1 MRRTIMLLGLALAGL
16 LLGVVGSSQRA
27 TISTAS
33 AATASEPYTIDWYTI
48 DGGGRVAEE
57 QFGVYT
63 LSGTIGQPDAGEH
76 VNAQYT
82 LSSGFWGGID
92 ARFLAD
98 LPWVE
103 R

>member
-1 MRRTIMLLGLALAGL
+1 MLGLTLAGL

-27 TISTAS
+27 AIGTAS
-33 AATASEPYTIDWYTI
+33 AATASEPYTIDWYTV
-48 DGGGRVAEE
+48 DGGGQVAEA

-63 LSGTIGQPDAGEH
+63 LSGTIGQPDAGEQ
-76 VNAQYT
+76 VNATYT
-82 LSSGFWGGID
+82 LGGGFWAGID
-92 ARFLAD
+92 PRFLAD